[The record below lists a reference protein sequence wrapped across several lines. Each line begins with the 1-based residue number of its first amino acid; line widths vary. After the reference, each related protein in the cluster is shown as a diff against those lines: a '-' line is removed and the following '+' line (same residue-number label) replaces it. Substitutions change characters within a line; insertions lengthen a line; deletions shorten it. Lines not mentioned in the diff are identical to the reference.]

1 MLKENKEKEMGLKPR
16 GDPIGEQTDLSKY
29 PKGKKLPIP
38 KPPKP
43 PKRSR
48 RGR

>member
-1 MLKENKEKEMGLKPR
+1 MLRESREQEVGLRPR
-16 GDPIGEQTDLSKY
+16 GKPVGEQTDLSKY

-38 KPPKP
+38 EPPKS